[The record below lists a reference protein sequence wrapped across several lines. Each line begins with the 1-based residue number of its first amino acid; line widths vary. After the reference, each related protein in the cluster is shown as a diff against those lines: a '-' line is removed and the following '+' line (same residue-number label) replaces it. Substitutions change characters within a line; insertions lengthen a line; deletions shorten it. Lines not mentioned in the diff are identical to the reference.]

1 MDPVSVRRTSA
12 KSCSWPE
19 PTFSK
24 RSDRAGSCTCPGQAS
39 NLVPKKLH
47 RWRSQNEL
55 QFGVQS
61 LSTSFSFTATEQPTW
76 ESPAIL
82 KSLSLRTEPRLWRLR
97 CCNSAAICSRT
108 AAGSGSLVT
117 VTALVRI
124 VLGCVVSK
132 REAWR
137 ETWRQKSTAVNPR
150 HILLSNHSGVSFA
163 ERTTT
168 IAVNPRHI
176 FLSNHSEFSQTNR
189 AGCPS
194 VT

>member
-1 MDPVSVRRTSA
+1 M
-12 KSCSWPE
+12 
-19 PTFSK
+19 
-24 RSDRAGSCTCPGQAS
+24 
-39 NLVPKKLH
+39 
-47 RWRSQNEL
+47 L
-55 QFGVQS
+55 QFCRN
-61 LSTSFSFTATEQPTW
+61 LLPNA
-76 ESPAIL
+76 
-82 KSLSLRTEPRLWRLR
+82 RRLWQPGNGHSTREDCAGCRLEGR
-97 CCNSAAICSRT
+97 RMDIPVRPC
-108 AAGSGSLVT
+108 

-124 VLGCVVSK
+124 VLEGVSK